1 MTDAVPNRNRALIV
15 VDMQNAFIAPANG
28 RPVVGAERVLRAVNA
43 CVAEAAERGW
53 PVFYTQDVAPFEPPA
68 QELAREI
75 EINDGLDVRGE
86 VIPKGPGKQGGF
98 SGFVLA
104 STQVPGGGGPGGGGL
119 SGLAERLTA
128 ANVDSVVV
136 VGLAAD
142 VCVAA
147 TARDAR
153 RLGLDVMVPLGAT
166 AFVHAHPGGDEAAI
180 EDLRAAGVTV
190 GDEPVSSL
198 GPWGSAGLGR

>member
-1 MTDAVPNRNRALIV
+1 MTNGRPAHAALVV
-15 VDMQNAFIAPANG
+15 VDMQNAFIAPAAG
-28 RPVVGAERVLRAVNA
+28 RPVTGADYVLQAVNG
-43 CVAEAAERGW
+43 CVAEAVERGW
-53 PVFYTQDVAPFEPPA
+53 PVFYTQDVAPFEMPA

-75 EINDGLDVRGE
+75 ELHEGLDVRGR
-86 VIPKGPGKQGGF
+86 VVPKGPGKEGGF

-104 STQVPGGGGPGGGGL
+104 SSGGPGGGGL
-119 SGLAERLTA
+119 SPLAELLA
-128 ANVDSVVV
+128 AAHVDSVVV

-153 RLGLDVMVPLGAT
+153 RLGLHVTVPLGAT

-180 EDLRAAGVTV
+180 EELRAAGVTV
-190 GDEPVSSL
+190 PE
-198 GPWGSAGLGR
+198 